1 MEPRSITAM
10 SGGDAMRRGL
20 TDFNAAML
28 AKSEANGDGGSLLSA
43 SAVSSYVLD

>member
-1 MEPRSITAM
+1 M

-28 AKSEANGDGGSLLSA
+28 AKSEANGDDGGSLLSA

>member
-1 MEPRSITAM
+1 M

-28 AKSEANGDGGSLLSA
+28 AKSEANGDGGNLLSA